1 MAAQMFDPVN
11 MDMESKTPIQS
22 VGPSPDLPAPSV
34 PPGSAPAIKRR
45 APIACRRCRRMRSKC
60 HHDKAKPPCQACSEA
75 GLGPEACIFP
85 VRGQPDNDRDY
96 RHPRSRTDKAQK
108 RDSAKMRRDIL
119 DAPVIPTPV
128 PLKNVKGVDPWD
140 YLPPLPDVIEAVNQF
155 TRNYFQLGFIPKQAF
170 PERLRTDHRSISVF
184 LLLSILSI
192 SARFTPALVERYGG
206 GMKAA
211 ETFMD
216 RASAVALTELYEV
229 PTLERCQAFYLLS
242 VAQQGSGLKN
252 KSYINVGIAM
262 RMAALMRLHR
272 EETYT
277 LQNPSKEM
285 VIAAESA
292 RRTLWQLHSQD
303 NLHSGPESPVSLAAS
318 DITALLPCSEDDF
331 AKGQEP
337 QSRAAL
343 EDTPPAIADPRL
355 ISDPRRSLF
364 ATLIQTHYFWG
375 RVIRRA
381 VKYDRS
387 SRPWEDTSE
396 YAELVAK
403 LHEWESNL
411 PHEHLWS
418 PVLLKGYK
426 AGAQDLG
433 YLSIT
438 NSTRLCNIVLRKAY
452 LSEMINLDQSDPQ
465 LQTFWSNMSL
475 ELFKNVKLLY
485 EQIET
490 QFMERAPDDSLG
502 AQMALFCVFSCG
514 HMATYLCRYPNVC
527 PDPTIT
533 RDGPIMLQR
542 AISILTEASQVW
554 PLAARWLENL
564 HKFFRDNKGAM
575 PGMEGSMADS
585 RDPVP
590 EALQAALAR
599 SPSANGNGANQAA
612 SHEDSQ
618 QDRNG
623 EASSATVIQ
632 APPQVPTPMMYIDP
646 NMRMPQTPSQGQVLR
661 PQVAQQA
668 QQAIAAMPQQHLG
681 ERPAADGLGLLL
693 EAFDSHQ
700 AGTNMAATGA
710 GQPYDANVAATQAGY
725 YGPPG
730 TAMPGNDGYENEL
743 QFYIDGAPTVQGWVG
758 TSAGAGNGPGMYGY

>member
-1 MAAQMFDPVN
+1 
-11 MDMESKTPIQS
+11 MDFTDTKPIQN
-22 VGPSPDLPAPSV
+22 VGTDLSLPSPAV
-34 PPGSAPAIKRR
+34 TSAPAPASASAPVIKRR
-45 APIACRRCRRMRSKC
+45 SPIACRRCRRMRSKC
-60 HHDKAKPPCQACSEA
+60 LHDKAKPPCVACREA
-75 GLGPEACIFP
+75 GLSAADCIFP
-85 VRGQPDNDRDY
+85 VRGQPDNDREY
-96 RHPRSRTDKAQK
+96 RHPRMRADKAQK

-119 DAPVIPTPV
+119 DAPVIPSPA
-128 PLKNVKGVDPWD
+128 PLKNIKGVDEWD
-140 YLPPLPDVIEAVNQF
+140 YLPTLPDTIEAVNQF

-170 PERLRTDHRSISVF
+170 PERLRTDSRSISVF

-192 SARFTPALVERYGG
+192 SARFTPSLVERYGG

-216 RASAVALTELYEV
+216 RATAVALSELYQV
-229 PTLERCQAFYLLS
+229 PSLERCQAFYLLS
-242 VAQQGSGLKN
+242 IAQQGSGMKN
-252 KSYINVGIAM
+252 KSYINIGIAM

-272 EETYT
+272 EETYA

-292 RRTLWQLHSQD
+292 RRTLWMLHSQD
-303 NLHSGPESPVSLAAS
+303 NLHSGPESPVSLAAG
-318 DITALLPCSEDDF
+318 DITALLPCSEEDF

-337 QSRAAL
+337 PSRAAL
-343 EDTPPAIADPRL
+343 EDTPPAIDNPKL

-375 RVIRRA
+375 RVSRRA

-411 PHEHLWS
+411 PHEHMWS

-426 AGAQDLG
+426 AGGQDLA

-452 LSEMINLDQSDPQ
+452 LSEMINLDQSDAQ

-490 QFMERAPDDSLG
+490 QFMERAADDSLG

-514 HMATYLCRYPNVC
+514 HMATYLCKYPNVC
-527 PDPTIT
+527 PDPMIS

-542 AISILTEASQVW
+542 AMQILTEASQVW

-564 HKFFRDNKGAM
+564 EKFYRDNKGAI
-575 PGMEGSMADS
+575 PGIEGSMDDS

-599 SPSANGNGANQAA
+599 PPSRNGTGTNHTANQDA
-612 SHEDSQ
+612 SNQ
-618 QDRNG
+618 QARNG
-623 EASSATVIQ
+623 ETSSNAVMQ

-646 NMRMPQTPSQGQVLR
+646 SMRMSQNQGQI
-661 PQVAQQA
+661 PQSQAMAGMQQ
-668 QQAIAAMPQQHLG
+668 QQQLG
-681 ERPAADGLGLLL
+681 DRPATDGLGLLL

-700 AGTNMAATGA
+700 GANMAAAGA
-710 GQPYDANVAATQAGY
+710 GQPYDPNLAANQAGY
-725 YGPPG
+725 YGQPG

-743 QFYIDGAPTVQGWVG
+743 QFYIDGAPSVHGWVG
-758 TSAGAGNGPGMYGY
+758 TGAGMYGY

>member
-22 VGPSPDLPAPSV
+22 VGPSPDLPASSV
-34 PPGSAPAIKRR
+34 TPGPAPAIKRR
-45 APIACRRCRRMRSKC
+45 APIACRS
-60 HHDKAKPPCQACSEA
+60 
-75 GLGPEACIFP
+75 IFP

-119 DAPVIPTPV
+119 DAPVIPAPV

-170 PERLRTDHRSISVF
+170 PDRLRTDHRSISVF

-343 EDTPPAIADPRL
+343 EDTPPAVENPKL

-426 AGAQDLG
+426 AGGQDLG

-475 ELFKNVKLLY
+475 ELFKNVKLLH

-490 QFMERAPDDSLG
+490 QFLERAPDDSLG

-527 PDPTIT
+527 PDPSIT

-542 AISILTEASQVW
+542 AMTILTEASQVW

-590 EALQAALAR
+590 EALQEALAR

-612 SHEDSQ
+612 SQEDNQ
-618 QDRNG
+618 QDRSG
-623 EASSATVIQ
+623 EASSATIIQ

-646 NMRMPQTPSQGQVLR
+646 NMRMSQGQ
-661 PQVAQQA
+661 
-668 QQAIAAMPQQHLG
+668 AAMPQQHLG

-700 AGTNMAATGA
+700 AGANMAATGT

-725 YGPPG
+725 YGQPG

-758 TSAGAGNGPGMYGY
+758 TGAGAGAGPGMYGY

>member
-1 MAAQMFDPVN
+1 
-11 MDMESKTPIQS
+11 MDFTDTKPIQN
-22 VGPSPDLPAPSV
+22 VGTDLSLPSPAV
-34 PPGSAPAIKRR
+34 TSAPAPASASAPVIKRR
-45 APIACRRCRRMRSKC
+45 SPIACRRCRRMRSKC
-60 HHDKAKPPCQACSEA
+60 LHDKAKPPCVACREA
-75 GLGPEACIFP
+75 GLSAADCIFP
-85 VRGQPDNDRDY
+85 VRGQPDNDREY
-96 RHPRSRTDKAQK
+96 RHPRMRADKAQK

-119 DAPVIPTPV
+119 DAPVIPSPA
-128 PLKNVKGVDPWD
+128 PLKNIKGVDEWD
-140 YLPPLPDVIEAVNQF
+140 YLPTLPDTIEAVNQF

-170 PERLRTDHRSISVF
+170 PERLRTDSRSISVF

-192 SARFTPALVERYGG
+192 SARFTPSLVERYGG

-216 RASAVALTELYEV
+216 RATAVALSELYQV
-229 PTLERCQAFYLLS
+229 PSLERCQAFYLLS
-242 VAQQGSGLKN
+242 IAQQGSGMKN
-252 KSYINVGIAM
+252 KSYINIGIAM

-272 EETYT
+272 EETYA

-292 RRTLWQLHSQD
+292 RRTLWMLHI
-303 NLHSGPESPVSLAAS
+303 SLAAG
-318 DITALLPCSEDDF
+318 DITALLPCSEEDF

-337 QSRAAL
+337 PSRAAL
-343 EDTPPAIADPRL
+343 EDTPPAIDNPKL

-375 RVIRRA
+375 RVSRRA

-411 PHEHLWS
+411 PHEHMWS

-426 AGAQDLG
+426 AGGQDLA

-452 LSEMINLDQSDPQ
+452 LSEMINLDQSDAQ

-490 QFMERAPDDSLG
+490 QFMERAADDSLG

-514 HMATYLCRYPNVC
+514 HMATYLCKYPNVC
-527 PDPTIT
+527 PDPMIS

-542 AISILTEASQVW
+542 AMQILTEASQVW

-564 HKFFRDNKGAM
+564 EKFYRDNKGAI
-575 PGMEGSMADS
+575 PGIEGSMDDS

-599 SPSANGNGANQAA
+599 PPSRNGTGTNHTANQDA
-612 SHEDSQ
+612 SNQ
-618 QDRNG
+618 QARNG
-623 EASSATVIQ
+623 ETSSNAVMQ

-646 NMRMPQTPSQGQVLR
+646 SMRMSQNQGQI
-661 PQVAQQA
+661 PQSQAMAGMQQ
-668 QQAIAAMPQQHLG
+668 QQQLG
-681 ERPAADGLGLLL
+681 DRPATDGLGLLL

-700 AGTNMAATGA
+700 GANMAAAGA
-710 GQPYDANVAATQAGY
+710 GQPYDPNLAANQAGY
-725 YGPPG
+725 YGQPG

-743 QFYIDGAPTVQGWVG
+743 QFYIDGAPSVHGEWINILPLHRRCFYVQLRKLRDLQKTLKGITDEAG
-758 TSAGAGNGPGMYGY
+758 LKTS